1 MKAPS
6 LITVVE
12 TSPYLASA
20 SAIMSEAE
28 RLAVVDRIAS
38 DPQAGELIQGAGG
51 LRKVRIP
58 LQGRGKRGGGRL
70 ITFFHDTGMPVFL
83 IAAYAK
89 NDRADMDQDQR
100 KRATALTDAIR
111 AQYGR

>member
-1 MKAPS
+1 M

-12 TSPYLASA
+12 TSPYLAMA
-20 SAIMSEAE
+20 SQIMSEAE
-28 RLAVVDRIAS
+28 RIAVVDVIAS
-38 DPQAGELIQGAGG
+38 DPQIGDLIRGAGG

-58 LQGRGKRGGGRL
+58 MQGRGKRGGGRL
-70 ITFFHDTGMPVFL
+70 ITFFHDLGMPVFL

-89 NDRADMDQDQR
+89 NDQADMDQEQR
-100 KRATALTDAIR
+100 KRAAALADAIR